1 MGLLLEQI
9 GIMNIPEALPP
20 FFDTDVAA
28 SQTDTQ
34 LAMVGAGNV
43 AYLAARAG
51 WLINMTIKLS
61 AAASAGTLTVGFSIN
76 GTEDSDTTQ
85 TITTG
90 TEVSVDFDVSGDA
103 IRFAALD
110 DLGVEITTD
119 GSWDATTADL
129 DVICRVVYEKQD
141 YH

>member
-1 MGLLLEQI
+1 MPVLEEI
-9 GIMNIPEALPP
+9 AVMNVVEALPP

-28 SQTDTQ
+28 SQTDVQ
-34 LAMVGAGNV
+34 LVMVGAGNV
-43 AYLAARAG
+43 AALAPRAG

-61 AAASAGTLTVGFSIN
+61 AAASAGSLTVGLTIN
-76 GTEDSDTTQ
+76 GVEVAATTQ
-85 TITTG
+85 TITTE
-90 TEVSVDFDVSGDA
+90 TEKSVDFNLSGDA
-103 IRFAALD
+103 IRFVALD

-129 DVICRVVYEKQD
+129 DVILRVLWEKQD

>member
-1 MGLLLEQI
+1 MPVLEEI
-9 GIMNIPEALPP
+9 AVMNVVEALPP

-28 SQTDTQ
+28 SQTDAQ
-34 LAMVGAGNV
+34 LVMVGAGNV
-43 AYLAARAG
+43 AALAARAG

-61 AAASAGTLTVGFSIN
+61 AAASAGTLTVGFTIN
-76 GTEDSDTTQ
+76 GVEVAATTQ
-85 TITTG
+85 TITTA
-90 TEVSVDFDVSGDA
+90 TEVSVDFNLSGDA
-103 IRFAALD
+103 IRFVAGD

-129 DVICRVVYEKQD
+129 DVISRVLWEKQD